1 VHSKPLARTKEQKN
15 WRHMQVCSAYKLV
28 EYFNLDGVG
37 IPCYV
42 LFSLVRWNNISVV
55 YVTNMS

>member
-1 VHSKPLARTKEQKN
+1 
-15 WRHMQVCSAYKLV
+15 V